1 MRYIVYGAGAIGGVV
16 GGRLFQHGHEVVLIA
31 RGRHLEAIKRSGLVL
46 ESPNERLTLP
56 IPAVELPSELEPRPD
71 DVVML
76 AMKTQDTEGA
86 LSELTASF
94 SDATPI
100 LCLQNG
106 VENERMALR
115 HFRHVYAVP
124 VMLPATHLEP
134 GIVQAN
140 SANRTGVLD
149 VGLYPSG
156 IDALATRI
164 SADLAASEFSSV
176 PDVNV
181 MRKKYTKLLSNLG
194 NALQAACGDANTD
207 EIAARARDEAV
218 TCYGAAGI
226 DFASDAE
233 DRDRRA
239 DHIRLAPIAGQ
250 RRGGGSTWQS
260 LARGKTTVEADYLNG
275 EICLLGRIHGVPTP
289 VNALLQRVANRL
301 ARAGT
306 PPGSMTPAELLAELG

>member
-1 MRYIVYGAGAIGGVV
+1 MRYIIYGAGAIGGVV
-16 GGRLFQHGHEVVLIA
+16 GGRLFQHNHEVVLIA
-31 RGRHLEAIKRSGLVL
+31 RGQHLEAIRRSGLAL

-56 IPAVELPSELEPRPD
+56 IPAVGLPSELEARPD

-76 AMKTQDTEGA
+76 AMKTQDTEPA
-86 LSELTASF
+86 LAELAATYG
-94 SDATPI
+94 DDTPI
-100 LCLQNG
+100 VCLQNG

-115 HFRHVYAVP
+115 RFRRVYAVP

-134 GIVQAN
+134 GVVQAN
-140 SANRTGVLD
+140 SANRSGVLD

-156 IDALATRI
+156 IDDLAARI
-164 SADLAASEFSSV
+164 SADLAESEFSSV
-176 PDVNV
+176 TDANV
-181 MRKKYTKLLSNLG
+181 MRKKYTKLLSNLS
-194 NALQAACGDANTD
+194 NALQAACGDADTN
-207 EIAARARDEAV
+207 EIGARARDEAIA
-218 TCYGAAGI
+218 CYHAAGI

-233 DRDRRA
+233 DRERRA
-239 DHIRLAPIAGQ
+239 DHIRIAPIAGQ

-306 PPGSMTPAELLAELG
+306 PPGSMTPAGLLAELD